1 MKTVLKYLWYSI
13 TLNEVGVKEMRRKLF
28 KPDFGKCL
36 KNMLLTRNK
45 SQCLFF
51 RFFA

>member
-1 MKTVLKYLWYSI
+1 MKTLKLLYFYL
-13 TLNEVGVKEMRRKLF
+13 TFNEVGVKEMRRKLF

-45 SQCLFF
+45 SQCLFLKL
-51 RFFA
+51 FA